1 MKLLFAATL
10 VAAYPLFCQD
20 SDLCPSAEDRHA
32 QFRADNTSHLVPGI
46 PGRMSMPPISTEG
59 NMRAEDCLLKRGTL
73 SSPKPSGPVSFYQL
87 RHKIPEKAKKEFT
100 IGAQLVALGDS
111 GGAEAHFRKA
121 IALDPGYMEAHNN
134 LATRLM
140 VSKRFN
146 EGLLELRIAEALDP
160 ASCPVHSNLAF
171 AHLKMGNLKEAEREA
186 KLAIA
191 LDPTAQNPR
200 NIALQVKRLQET
212 KTIIRN

>member
-1 MKLLFAATL
+1 MKVFIAATL

-20 SDLCPSAEDRHA
+20 SGLCTSAEDRQA
-32 QFRADNTSHLVPGI
+32 QFRADNSSHLVPGI
-46 PGRMSMPPISTEG
+46 PGRVTMPPIATEG
-59 NMRAEDCLLKRGTL
+59 KMSAEDCLFKRSST
-73 SSPKPSGPVSFYQL
+73 SSPKPAGPVSFYQL
-87 RHKIPEKAKKEFT
+87 RHKIPKKAKKEFT
-100 IGAQLVALGDS
+100 IGAKLVALGDS
-111 GGAEAHFRKA
+111 DGAEAHFRKA

-140 VSKRFN
+140 VAKRFN

-171 AHLKMGNLKEAEREA
+171 AYLKMGNLKEAEKEA

-200 NIALQVKRLQET
+200 NIALQAQRLQET
-212 KTIIRN
+212 RTVSKN